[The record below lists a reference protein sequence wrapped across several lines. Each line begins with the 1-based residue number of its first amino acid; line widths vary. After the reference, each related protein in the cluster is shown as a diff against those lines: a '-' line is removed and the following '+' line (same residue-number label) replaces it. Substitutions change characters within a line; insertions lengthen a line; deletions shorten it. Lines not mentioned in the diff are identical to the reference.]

1 MCNDS
6 TEYLLML
13 DLKEQGNAL
22 YRDGDFL
29 KAAAAYSKAIKQ
41 DPNNHVL
48 FRCASHLS
56 DSLIDASA

>member
-1 MCNDS
+1 
-6 TEYLLML
+6 ML

-22 YRDGDFL
+22 YRDGDYL

-41 DPNNHVL
+41 DPNHHVL

-56 DSLIDASA
+56 DSLIDALV